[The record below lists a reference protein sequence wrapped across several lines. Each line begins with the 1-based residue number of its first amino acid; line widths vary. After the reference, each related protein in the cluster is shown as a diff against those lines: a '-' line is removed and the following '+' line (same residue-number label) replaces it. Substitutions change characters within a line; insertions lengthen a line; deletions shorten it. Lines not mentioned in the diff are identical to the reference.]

1 MDSNKKPVA
10 KKNLL
15 EDTRGANVVEY
26 IILVGVVALIAIAG
40 FKIFGEKVE
49 AKIGEQADSVGQ
61 INGAA
66 KGN

>member
-1 MDSNKKPVA
+1 MEKNLKPVA

-15 EDTRGANVVEY
+15 KDTRGANVVEY

-40 FKIFGEKVE
+40 FKVFGEKVE
-49 AKIGEQADSVGQ
+49 AKIGDQADAVSG

-66 KGN
+66 KQ